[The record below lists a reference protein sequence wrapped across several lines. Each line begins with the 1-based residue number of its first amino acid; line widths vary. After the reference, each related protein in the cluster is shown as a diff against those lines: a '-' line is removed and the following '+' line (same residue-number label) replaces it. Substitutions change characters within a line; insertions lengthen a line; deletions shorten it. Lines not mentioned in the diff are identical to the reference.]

1 MRIQFVIRLGETLD
15 TPLQSMAKS
24 TVRTSIRPNALFK
37 KLWPKLINASA
48 AEAFVD
54 LDATKKFGPVKEEAV
69 KACLDDAGK
78 AKRSQSETIG
88 QARVE
93 MQQTDKNVLF
103 RTSDGTSKQL
113 VHINCLSK

>member
-24 TVRTSIRPNALFK
+24 TVR
-37 KLWPKLINASA
+37 INASA